1 MSRASV
7 AITAAAESTR
17 IGKVPDQSEL
27 MLMADAAHNA
37 LRGSGLTLRD
47 VDGIAGGSW
56 NPAGTIAAAHYLGVT
71 PRWVDHMPVGGGAFL
86 LHVRHAAEAIMAR
99 HADVVLIIHGESGR
113 SGIGAPTVQ
122 RTPTSPAGQFEAPYG
137 VYAPSSTFTLG
148 TLRLM
153 KECRIS
159 HEQLAS
165 VAVSQR
171 QWAMPNERA
180 WIRKPLTVDDVLAS
194 PFIAYPY
201 HQAECC
207 VLTDGGG
214 ALLLTS
220 AERARDLPGK
230 PIYLLGSGEASETSM
245 IAYMEDLTS
254 SAGFRATAKAA
265 FAEAGLSPRDIDH
278 LMIYDAFAFLPLMGL
293 QDLGFVNRGEAGEF
307 IAAGHTLP
315 GGSLPMNTNG
325 GGLSYTHT
333 GMYGMFAILEA
344 VRQLR
349 GEAVVQVPNVRT
361 SFVQGVGG
369 FFMSMASLILG
380 NEC

>member
-1 MSRASV
+1 MSRARV

-37 LRGSGLTLRD
+37 LRSSGLTLRD
-47 VDGIAGGSW
+47 IDGIAGGSW
-56 NPAGTIAAAHYLGVT
+56 NPAGTVAAAHYLGIM
-71 PRWVDHMPVGGGAFL
+71 PRWIDHMPVGGGAFL
-86 LHVRHAAEAIMAR
+86 LHVRHAAEAIVTG
-99 HADVVLIIHGESGR
+99 HADVVLVIHGESGR

-122 RTPTSPAGQFEAPYG
+122 RTPSSPAGQFEAPYG
-137 VYAPSSTFTLG
+137 VYAPSSIFTLG

-153 KECRIS
+153 RECGIS

-171 QWAMPNERA
+171 QWAIPNERA

-220 AERARDLPGK
+220 TERARDLPGK
-230 PIYLLGSGEASETSM
+230 PVYLLGSGEASETSM

-254 SAGFRATAKAA
+254 SAGFRSTAKAA

-293 QDLGFVNRGEAGEF
+293 QDLGFVSRGEAGEF
-307 IAAGHTLP
+307 VAAGHTLP

-349 GEAVVQVPNVRT
+349 GEGVVQVPNVRT
-361 SFVQGVGG
+361 SFVQGIGG
-369 FFMSMASLILG
+369 FFMSMASLILS
-380 NEC
+380 NEY

>member
-47 VDGIAGGSW
+47 IDGIAGGSW
-56 NPAGTIAAAHYLGVT
+56 NPAGTIAAAHYLGIT

-113 SGIGAPTVQ
+113 SGIGAPTIQ

-159 HEQLAS
+159 HAQLAS

-230 PIYLLGSGEASETSM
+230 PVYLLGSGEACETSM

-254 SAGFRATAKAA
+254 SAGFRATATAA

-307 IAAGHTLP
+307 VAAGHTLP
-315 GGSLPMNTNG
+315 GGSLPTNTNG

-361 SFVQGVGG
+361 SFIQGVGG
-369 FFMSMASLILG
+369 FFMSMASLILS
-380 NEC
+380 NEG

>member
-1 MSRASV
+1 MKRAFV

-27 MLMADAAHNA
+27 MLMADATHNA

-47 VDGIAGGSW
+47 IDGVAGGSW
-56 NPAGTIAAAHYLGVT
+56 NPAGTIAAAHYLGIM
-71 PRWVDHMPVGGGAFL
+71 PRWIDHMPVGGGAFL
-86 LHVRHAAEAIMAR
+86 LHVRHAAEAIATG
-99 HADVVLIIHGESGR
+99 HADVVLILHGESGR
-113 SGIGAPTVQ
+113 SGIGAPSVQ
-122 RTPTSPAGQFEAPYG
+122 RTPASPAGQFEATYG
-137 VYAPSSTFTLG
+137 TYAPSSTFTIG

-153 KECRIS
+153 KECNIS
-159 HEQLAS
+159 HAQLAS
-165 VAVSQR
+165 VAVAQR
-171 QWAMPNERA
+171 RWAMPNERA
-180 WIRKPLTVDDVLAS
+180 WIRKPLTLDDVLAS
-194 PFIAYPY
+194 PFVAYPY

-214 ALLLTS
+214 ALIMTS

-230 PIYLLGSGEASETSM
+230 PVYLLGSGEASETSM
-245 IAYMEDLTS
+245 IAYMEDLTT

-265 FAEAGLSPRDIDH
+265 FAEAGLCPRDIDH
-278 LMIYDAFAFLPLMGL
+278 LMVYDAFAFLPLMGL
-293 QDLGFVNRGEAGEF
+293 QDLGFVNRGDAGEF

-349 GEAVVQVPNVRT
+349 GEAVVQVPDVRT
-361 SFVQGVGG
+361 SFVQGIGG
-369 FFMSMASLILG
+369 FFMSMASLILS

>member
-47 VDGIAGGSW
+47 IDGIAGGSW
-56 NPAGTIAAAHYLGVT
+56 NPAGTIAAAHYLGIT

-113 SGIGAPTVQ
+113 SGVGAPTVQ
-122 RTPTSPAGQFEAPYG
+122 RTPASPAGQFEAPYG
-137 VYAPSSTFTLG
+137 VYAPSSIFTLG

-171 QWAMPNERA
+171 RWAMPNERA
-180 WIRKPLTVDDVLAS
+180 WIRKPLTVDEVLAS

-220 AERARDLPGK
+220 AERASDLPGK
-230 PIYLLGSGEASETSM
+230 PVYLLGSGEAGETSM

-254 SAGFRATAKAA
+254 SAGFRATAKTA

-307 IAAGHTLP
+307 VAAGHTSP

-369 FFMSMASLILG
+369 FFMSMASLILS
-380 NEC
+380 NEG

>member
-7 AITAAAESTR
+7 AIVAAAESTR

-37 LRGSGLTLRD
+37 LRGSGLTLHD
-47 VDGIAGGSW
+47 IDGIAGGSW
-56 NPAGTIAAAHYLGVT
+56 NPAGTIAAAHYLGIT

-113 SGIGAPTVQ
+113 SGIGAPTIQ
-122 RTPTSPAGQFEAPYG
+122 RTPSSPAGQFEAPYG
-137 VYAPSSTFTLG
+137 VSAPSSIFTLG

-153 KECRIS
+153 KECGIS

-194 PFIAYPY
+194 PFIAYPF

-230 PIYLLGSGEASETSM
+230 PVYLLGSGEAGETSM

-315 GGSLPMNTNG
+315 GGSLPMNTSG

-369 FFMSMASLILG
+369 FFMSMASLILS